1 LATVSMKELLEAGVH
16 FGHLTRK
23 WNPKMKRYIFGQ
35 RNGIHIVD
43 LQHSLREFRKA
54 AEFVTETAANGGKI
68 LFVGTKRQAQDP
80 IREAAEKVGM
90 PFVTER
96 WIGGTLTNFKTIVTR
111 VQRLKELER
120 LETDRRYE
128 NLTKKEKLLLAKE
141 RDKLQVMLAGI
152 RDMSRLPAALFVVDI
167 KREKNCIAEAQKLH
181 LPVVALVDTNCDPDE
196 VDFPIPS
203 NDDAVRAI
211 QLFAGKLGECVQDGA
226 AAWQE
231 RAEQRAQ
238 DAAMAERM
246 ASEARGEDDESGSQ
260 RAQGRK
266 KESVE
271 KKVRKSGPVRP
282 PRKPAEGEKK
292 E

>member
-1 LATVSMKELLEAGVH
+1 MATVSMKELLEAGVH

-35 RNGIHIVD
+35 RNGIHVVD
-43 LQHSLREFRKA
+43 LQHTLREFKKA
-54 AEFVTETAANGGKI
+54 ADFVTKTAANGGKV

-80 IREAAEKVGM
+80 IREAAEKIGM

-96 WIGGTLTNFKTIVTR
+96 WIGGTLTNFKTILTR

-120 LETDRRYE
+120 LDTDRRFE
-128 NLTKKEKLLLAKE
+128 KLTKKEKLLLSKE
-141 RDKLQVMLAGI
+141 RDKLTVMLSGI
-152 RDMSRLPAALFVVDI
+152 RDMNRLPAALFVVDI
-167 KREKNCIAEAQKLH
+167 KREKNCIAEAHKLNI
-181 LPVVALVDTNCDPDE
+181 PVVAMVDTNCDPDE
-196 VDFPIPS
+196 VDFPIPG

-211 QLFAGKLGECVQDGA
+211 GLFAGKMGECIHEGS

-238 DAAMAERM
+238 EAAMAERLE
-246 ASEARGEDDESGSQ
+246 AEARGESDEPGTS
-260 RAQGRK
+260 RALGRK

-271 KKVRKSGPVRP
+271 KKVRRSGPVRP
-282 PRKPAEGEKK
+282 PRKPAEGDKK